1 MRRSCASRKAG
12 WKRDA
17 WAAVA
22 AVSLLGWAPAQAMTV
37 AQMHSLPGGRMME
50 TRVGPVLDA
59 YGLPA
64 AIVESGRPGEKPR
77 ATEVHDVHMR
87 LGRGKWALIYQR
99 GGVPRRSGARGWWNP
114 RPRMPK
120 SLARVSRLQLSAEGR
135 VGVVK
140 IDRAAHKTTY
150 AVPADPLAAHKVT
163 EVTGRFASPMRT
175 RLLVEEF
182 GRQCEFV
189 GGPGG
194 KPVMRYWILR
204 ASGMLP
210 LNLFAVDFILGS
222 DQEQVMGYTIRGAEA
237 AAVHRRFEDYYRYY
251 LDRFND

>member
-1 MRRSCASRKAG
+1 L
-12 WKRDA
+12 
-17 WAAVA
+17 AAVA
-22 AVSLLGWAPAQAMTV
+22 AVSLLGWAPARAMTV
-37 AQMHSLPGGRMME
+37 AQMRSLPGGRMME
-50 TRVGPVLDA
+50 TRVGPVVNA

-64 AIVESGRPGEKPR
+64 AIIESGRSGDAPR
-77 ATEVHDVHMR
+77 ATEVNDVRMR
-87 LGRGKWALIYQR
+87 LGHGRWTVIYQR
-99 GGVPRRSGARGWWNP
+99 RGVPRRPGARGWWNP

-120 SLARVSRLQLSAEGR
+120 SLSRVSRLQLAAEGR

-140 IDRAAHKTTY
+140 IDRRAHKTTY
-150 AVPADPLAAHKVT
+150 TVPADPLAAHKVT

-182 GRQCEFV
+182 GRRCEFV
-189 GGPGG
+189 DGPGG
-194 KPVMRYWILR
+194 KSVMRFWILQ

-222 DQEQVMGYTIRGAEA
+222 DQEQVTGYTIRGVEA
-237 AAVHRRFEDYYRYY
+237 AAVHRRFEDYYTYY